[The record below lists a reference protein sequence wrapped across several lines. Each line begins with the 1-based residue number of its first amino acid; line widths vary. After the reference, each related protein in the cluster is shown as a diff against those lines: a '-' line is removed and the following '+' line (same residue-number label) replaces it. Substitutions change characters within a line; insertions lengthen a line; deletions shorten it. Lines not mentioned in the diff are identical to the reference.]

1 MHMHDAFM
9 AHLEKKILLCSAL
22 TWNGTPNNHDNY
34 PLSSYDKQIL
44 SSVTKSTMH
53 VLTKSCWRLVTF
65 SSRTLIL
72 ANMPL
77 SEPVARLLAAEAKIL
92 IIQNI
97 MIVRILHDTILVE
110 VTIHVLLSCY
120 TLLLFYFCVSLS
132 LLTSTTTTCLIYKV
146 KLTLINVTSSMGM
159 EVVNLR
165 VLCAKSVVEY
175 CVFLLRDT
183 VS

>member
-1 MHMHDAFM
+1 
-9 AHLEKKILLCSAL
+9 
-22 TWNGTPNNHDNY
+22 
-34 PLSSYDKQIL
+34 
-44 SSVTKSTMH
+44 
-53 VLTKSCWRLVTF
+53 
-65 SSRTLIL
+65 
-72 ANMPL
+72 MPL

-110 VTIHVLLSCY
+110 VTIHVLLSYY
-120 TLLLFYFCVSLS
+120 TLLLFYLCVSLS

-165 VLCAKSVVEY
+165 VHCAKSVVEY